1 MDINEALGQIG
12 VSYEDWDSIVKACV
26 VDNTTQAQYEEQR
39 KQIVN
44 SNSLEVNREVAEAT
58 KFSDST
64 SDDSSYIRTSSGNV
78 LPDIQS
84 LNNKPSDDE
93 VKAGYCYTSIKPPS
107 KIISFPS
114 RNIQPVS
121 KDDVIFQQVDN
132 GVQDL
137 VTDTLNNL
145 KDEPVK
151 QKAIL
156 QMNNVNRAY
165 RDKDVNTARTEAMQN
180 SNKCNKQ
187 AESKVLYCQDSF
199 TSCGEDV
206 KFTSAVIPVDWDS
219 YFCGD
224 VEKDLDALRSQ
235 VSRFISRN
243 CGGFKNIRRIVVRDH
258 RLIIN
263 NKSCFIPKLSKE
275 CLLNLPLDAQ
285 SYMTAGALAPF
296 FDWHYIS
303 KMPNLGVVDFD
314 SADFV
319 LDWVLPDLGWG
330 GAEGVDIYKCFF
342 YNSDSLRE
350 VIISD
355 ESVSRSNLNNL
366 IKEEQETGT
375 VESTPIVERVSR
387 KAKWKKVYRDTVS
400 NDNSDFWNKAF
411 AGKAPN
417 IIGTADAWRE
427 WQWGTVKNFA
437 TNRGDKGFFR
447 YAFGTVGRVG
457 LALAV
462 TPLTFAPRLIKGVG
476 SMLKGVFKEATTAIS
491 DEEMYDDGK
500 VE

>member
-1 MDINEALGQIG
+1 MDLTGIIDKINE
-12 VSYEDWDSIVKACV
+12 VSAELDGKKVSVNDWNSVVKACV
-26 VDNTTQAQYEEQR
+26 VDNTTQAQYKEQR
-39 KQIVN
+39 KQIDN

-58 KFSDST
+58 KFSDSS
-64 SDDSSYIRTSSGNV
+64 SDDSSYIKTTGGSV
-78 LPDIQS
+78 LPDIQNQ
-84 LNNKPSDDE
+84 NNKPSDDE
-93 VKAGYCYTSIKPPS
+93 IKAGYCYTNITQPS
-107 KIISFPS
+107 NQSETISE
-114 RNIQPVS
+114 
-121 KDDVIFQQVDN
+121 DDIIFQQADN
-132 GVQDL
+132 GIKGL
-137 VTDTLNNL
+137 VEKQL
-145 KDEPVK
+145 DELEHETEPEK
-151 QKAIL
+151 QKVAR
-156 QMNNVNRAY
+156 QMNKVNQAY
-165 RDKDVNTARTEAMQN
+165 KDKDVSASREEAMKN

-187 AESKVLYCQDSF
+187 AESKVLYQKDFF
-199 TSCGEDV
+199 TSGDENI
-206 KFTSAVIPVDWDS
+206 KFTSAFVPVDWTG

-263 NKSCFIPKLSKE
+263 NKSCFIPKLSNE
-275 CLLNLPLDAQ
+275 CLLNLPLDAR
-285 SYMTAGALAPF
+285 SYMTDGALATF

-319 LDWVLPDLGWG
+319 LDWVLPDIGWG
-330 GAEGVDIYKCFF
+330 GAIGIDIYKGFF
-342 YNSDSLRE
+342 YNNNNLRE

-355 ESVSRSNLNNL
+355 ESVSRSDLDRL

-375 VESTPIVERVSR
+375 VESTPIVERISR

-400 NDNSDFWNKAF
+400 QDNSGFWNKAF

-437 TNRGDKGFFR
+437 TNRGNKGFFR

-476 SMLKGVFKEATTAIS
+476 SMIKGVFKEATTAIS
-491 DEEMYDDGK
+491 D
-500 VE
+500 